1 MSYFLRTVRDY
12 DAKLLYK
19 WTNDPDTRAASF
31 KQEEIKWEDHVAWLK
46 GLLAD
51 EDRDIFICMDFLS
64 PLGVVRTAKDEKD
77 EKKALIS
84 YQVAPDFRG
93 RGVGVKMLR
102 LLEEKEREKYDTL
115 CGEVKPGNEY
125 SINIFKKL
133 GYTQVSADEEKIVF
147 EKDIS
152 KEPEKRSFERPYR
165 EPQFEIM
172 RVVAMLMVIALH
184 YQMMGG
190 RLSKAPTGLG
200 FIDWLVEALCIVSVN
215 LYVMISG
222 YFLTEKS
229 FSIRK
234 CIRLWAQVFFYSVF
248 IWIFM
253 MIVGAAGVNEY
264 FSFKDGIF
272 INIYDI
278 QFLVFPVI
286 NRHYWYATVYI
297 VFYIMSPMLAAGV
310 NRLKK
315 RQLQWMIILL
325 IALMSIPKSVLPVEF
340 PIDDYGYSVPWFI
353 VLFMIANYIRR
364 FGIPFFEKKSR
375 ALAVYFI
382 SALLIVA
389 AEGLAIALRGPQPD
403 RYYYTTPLHYN
414 FIFVISGS
422 VALFCFFKNLKIK
435 NTDLASFLV
444 WIAPYTFGVYLLHTH
459 HLVMDKWPIWL
470 WLGGDYGALRPFH
483 MFFCVIL
490 IFALG
495 IAIDIM
501 RNRLFILIERFIDWC
516 ISFYYSKKEVFDY
529 LITGFLTTV
538 VCWVAY
544 AILDDIVFKGM
555 EEFRRVMISDAISWF
570 VAFVFAY
577 VVNRSFVFHSD
588 KHGFKEISKEFLTF
602 LGARISTLLIEL
614 GLIAVLV
621 GLLHVNEKLSKYVI
635 ASIVVIILNY
645 IFSKLFVFKKK
656 DESSD
661 EKDLA

>member
-19 WTNDPDTRAASF
+19 WANDPDTRAASF
-31 KQEEIKWEDHVAWLK
+31 KQDEIKWEEHVKWLK
-46 GLLAD
+46 DLLAD

-64 PLGVVRTAKDEKD
+64 PIGVVRTAKDEKD
-77 EKKALIS
+77 EKKGIIS
-84 YQVAPDFRG
+84 YQVSPDMRG
-93 RGVGVKMLR
+93 RGIGVKMLR
-102 LLEEKEREKYDTL
+102 LLEAKEKEKYTVL
-115 CGEVKPGNEY
+115 RGEVKPDNEH

-133 GYTQVSADEEKIVF
+133 GYEQVSADEEKLVF

-152 KEPEKRSFERPYR
+152 KEPEKQSYDRPYR

-184 YQMMGG
+184 YQIMGG
-190 RLSKAPTGLG
+190 RLSKAPAGLG

-229 FSIRK
+229 FSVRK

-248 IWIFM
+248 IWVFM

-264 FSFKDGIF
+264 FSFKDGIY
-272 INIYDI
+272 INVYDI
-278 QFLVFPVI
+278 QAMLFPVI

-297 VFYIMSPMLAAGV
+297 VFYIFSPLLAAGV
-310 NRLKK
+310 NRLKE
-315 RQLQWMIILL
+315 RQLKWMLILL
-325 IALMSIPKSVLPVEF
+325 IALLSIPKSLLPVEF
-340 PIDDYGYSVPWFI
+340 PIDDYGYSVTWFI

-375 ALAVYFI
+375 ALIVYFL
-382 SALLIVA
+382 SALMIVA
-389 AEGLAIALRGPQPD
+389 AEGLAIAIRGPQPD
-403 RYYYTTPLHYN
+403 RYYYATPIHYN
-414 FIFVISGS
+414 FIFVITGS

-435 NTDLASFLV
+435 NTDLTSFLV

-459 HLVMDKWPIWL
+459 RLVMDKWPIWL

-483 MFFCVIL
+483 MIFCVML
-490 IFALG
+490 IFCIG
-495 IAIDIM
+495 IFIDIM
-501 RNRLFILIERFIDWC
+501 RNRLFILLERFLDWC
-516 ISFYYSKKEVFDY
+516 MSFYYSKKEVFDY

-538 VCWVAY
+538 ICWVAY
-544 AILDDIVFKGM
+544 AIFDDIIFKNM
-555 EEFRRVMISDAISWF
+555 EELLRVNLSDAISWF
-570 VAFVFAY
+570 IAFVFAY

-588 KHGFKEISKEFLTF
+588 KHGFKDITKEFIAF
-602 LGARISTLLIEL
+602 GGARISTLIIEL
-614 GLIAVLV
+614 VLLNILV
-621 GLLHVNEKLSKYVI
+621 GFMHVNEKLSKYLI
-635 ASIVVIILNY
+635 CSIVVIILNY

-656 DESSD
+656 DQTAD
-661 EKDLA
+661 EKD